1 MKENTVIKRNEQQL
15 RFLYGEEA
23 VEALKEGIKK
33 AIKHGNVKVISFDKI
48 DKELERLSR
57 K

>member
-1 MKENTVIKRNEQQL
+1 MIKRNEQQL